1 MARSEIRGGQ
11 IKDDS
16 VTGDDVD
23 ESTLIIQKL
32 KDADGDTLVEVE
44 QSSDED
50 KVRFTTDGSERMIIL
65 TDGKVGI
72 GTSSPGYKL
81 DVDGDIRVRGNDIR
95 DNSGTKTISFDG
107 SANVVIPNDLV
118 ASGTFASRIE
128 VISGITN
135 AIGASQ
141 FTILMNA
148 SSGHCKAQLP
158 AVATCAGRIY
168 NFKRI
173 DNSANGVKIASNGS
187 EEIDGS
193 TNDLDLTNQYQSFT
207 LQSDGSRWWIIADRN
222 V

>member
-1 MARSEIRGGQ
+1 MSRSEIRGGQ

-32 KDADGDTLVEVE
+32 KDADGDTVVEVE
-44 QSSDED
+44 KNNDED
-50 KVRFTTDGSERMIIL
+50 KIRFSTGGLERMII
-65 TDGKVGI
+65 TDAGKVGI
-72 GTSSPGYKL
+72 GIAAPSHKL
-81 DVDGDIRVRGNDIR
+81 DVDGDIRIRGNDIR
-95 DNSGTKTISFDG
+95 DNSGNTAIQFDG
-107 SANVVIPNDLV
+107 SANVETHNDLV

-128 VISGITN
+128 TVSGLTN

-148 SSGHCKAQLP
+148 SSGHCMVQLP
-158 AVATCAGRIY
+158 AVASCTGRVY
-168 NFKRI
+168 NFKRV
-173 DNSANGVKIASNGS
+173 DSSGNGVKIGSNGS
-187 EEIDGS
+187 EEIEGS
-193 TNDLDLTNQYQSFT
+193 TNDLDLSSQYQSFT

>member
-50 KVRFTTDGSERMIIL
+50 KVRFTTDGAERMIIL

-128 VISGITN
+128 VISGMTN

-173 DNSANGVKIASNGS
+173 DSSANGVKIESNGS